1 MDRAPYTDLLVTST
15 GLTLLRGGPKDGL
28 VSCRPDQHL
37 ALRDQV
43 SSHWKATGQGSFRLE
58 WEGLF
63 FRVTVLED
71 LSGSTFFLRR
81 MPQNVPEIESLGL
94 PQPVTRWLVKDCRK
108 GLVLFCGAQ
117 GSGKTTSACALVRSR
132 LFQDGGHAVTFES
145 PAEMPLH
152 GAHGSGYCF
161 QTELEDE
168 TALAQ
173 ALRSA
178 HRYASPDIL
187 FIGEIRTRHAAAQVL
202 RAALGS
208 DRQLVVATIHGLDL
222 ASALDRLLTFARE
235 ADGDI
240 AARNLAQTLT
250 AVLFQRMSMQGGKTG
265 VDLSEFLLIPFTEG
279 AKSIRSKLRSGSL
292 LALGDDI
299 REQKNRLAFRGEL

>member
-1 MDRAPYTDLLVTST
+1 MERSFYTDLLVTSS
-15 GLTLLRGGPKDGL
+15 GLTLARGGPGEDLGPCPDGRHQAL
-28 VSCRPDQHL
+28 TEHVSRCFR
-37 ALRDQV
+37 ASGNR
-43 SSHWKATGQGSFRLE
+43 SFRVE
-58 WEGLF
+58 FEGSAY
-63 FRVTVLED
+63 RVTVLED
-71 LSGSTFFLRR
+71 LSGATFFLRL
-81 MPQNVPEIESLGL
+81 MPQALPDFETLGL
-94 PQPVTRWLVKDCRK
+94 PSAIARWLVHDCSK

-117 GSGKTTSACALVRSR
+117 GSGKTTSASALVQTR
-132 LFQDGGHAVTFES
+132 LLHGGGHAVTFES

-152 GAHGSGYCF
+152 GPHGRGYCF
-161 QTELEDE
+161 QTELASES
-168 TALAQ
+168 ALAR

-240 AARNLAQTLT
+240 AAQNLAQTLS
-250 AVLFQRMSMQGGKTG
+250 AVLFQRMSSHSGRSCL
-265 VDLSEFLLIPFTEG
+265 DLREFLLVPFTEG

-292 LALGDDI
+292 LSLGDDI
-299 REQKNRLAFRGEL
+299 REQRNRMAFRGEL

>member
-15 GLTLLRGGPKDGL
+15 GLTLMRGGPEDGL
-28 VSCRPDQHL
+28 VTCRPDQHQ
-37 ALRDQV
+37 ALRNQV
-43 SSHWKATGQGSFRLE
+43 SGHWKTTGQGSFRLE
-58 WEGLF
+58 WEGRF
-63 FRVTVLED
+63 YRVTVLED
-71 LSGSTFFLRR
+71 LAGPAFFLRR
-81 MPQNVPEIESLGL
+81 MPRTVPDFESLGL
-94 PQPVTRWLVKDCRK
+94 PQPVARWLVNDCRK

-132 LFQDGGHAVTFES
+132 LLHDGGHAVTFEC

-152 GAHGSGYCF
+152 GIHGNGFCF

-173 ALRSA
+173 ALCSA

-187 FIGEIRTRHAAAQVL
+187 FIGEIRTRYAAAQVL

-222 ASALDRLLTFARE
+222 SSALDRLLTFARE

-250 AVLFQRMSMQGGKTG
+250 AVMFQRMSTHGGRAC